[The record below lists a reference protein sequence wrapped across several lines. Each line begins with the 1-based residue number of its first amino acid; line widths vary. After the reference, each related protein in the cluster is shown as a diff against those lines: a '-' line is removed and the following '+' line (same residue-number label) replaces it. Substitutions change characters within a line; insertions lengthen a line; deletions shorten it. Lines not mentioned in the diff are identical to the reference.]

1 MMWGKRMTF
10 KGVIFDFNGTLY
22 WDTQLHNVA
31 WDLFLEKN
39 RIFLSD
45 EEKNTRIHGK
55 NNIDILKSLFTREL
69 SLKDIDEMSIEKED
83 IYQSLCLKHKLG
95 LAPGSVSFFKFL
107 TKIRIPFTIA
117 TAADLYNVDFYFKH
131 LDLGFYFDKSKVIY
145 SDGTL
150 KSKPDPEIFRKA
162 MTVLG
167 LKEGEVL
174 IFEDSTSGIEAA
186 ENAKVKKIIIVN
198 STNNDYSKWNHQV
211 ITSFEEVDRALF

>member
-1 MMWGKRMTF
+1 MMWGKKMTI

>member
-1 MMWGKRMTF
+1 MMWGKKMTI

-107 TKIRIPFTIA
+107 TKNRIPYTIA

>member
-1 MMWGKRMTF
+1 M
-10 KGVIFDFNGTLY
+10 
-22 WDTQLHNVA
+22 
-31 WDLFLEKN
+31 
-39 RIFLSD
+39 
-45 EEKNTRIHGK
+45 
-55 NNIDILKSLFTREL
+55 
-69 SLKDIDEMSIEKED
+69 
-83 IYQSLCLKHKLG
+83 
-95 LAPGSVSFFKFL
+95 
-107 TKIRIPFTIA
+107 
-117 TAADLYNVDFYFKH
+117 DFYFKH

>member
-1 MMWGKRMTF
+1 MTI

-22 WDTQLHNVA
+22 WDTELHNVA

-83 IYQSLCLKHKLG
+83 IYQSLCLKHKLR

-107 TKIRIPFTIA
+107 TKNRIPYTIA

-145 SDGTL
+145 SDGTF

-174 IFEDSTSGIEAA
+174 IFEDSTSGIEGA

-198 STNNDYSKWNHQV
+198 STNNDYSNWNHQV
-211 ITSFEEVDRALF
+211 INSFAEVDRALF